1 MLVITFSALL
11 HISRIQNAIIC
22 QDHGHAKFF
31 PTSQNWFF
39 LKIYFRTFI
48 SHRKINF
55 SKFYKWVI
63 FRSMKWYQLF
73 EKYQWNLGAV
83 PPEKIAQKEVKF
95 PKNAIFHFFS
105 CSAVHWKCN
114 HLSRSGPYKIFAD
127 TMKWHQW
134 LQKYQC
140 N

>member
-1 MLVITFSALL
+1 MEVGNQRNYKTFAVRS
-11 HISRIQNAIIC
+11 
-22 QDHGHAKFF
+22 F
-31 PTSQNWFF
+31 
-39 LKIYFRTFI
+39 KIYQKRTILESPKTFIIMSDFKLIVRTFI

-73 EKYQWNLGAV
+73 EKYRWNLGGV